1 MSTDVDIERRRRIRR
16 STVVLA
22 LLAIGVYVTFIALS
36 IQTGS

>member
-22 LLAIGVYVTFIALS
+22 LLAIGVYVTFIALA
-36 IQTGS
+36 IQKGS